1 MALEGRGGTRW
12 QQVACR
18 GLEDMCPCFE
28 WIDAIFREKA
38 NVTPMFEFDHSMID
52 ARVDVGDSDSSD
64 EEIFFDGWEPTQAN
78 ERKFDIL
85 DKQIATESRRW
96 EEAEARAERE
106 RDREANRLA
115 SENALMDKR
124 LNLEGA
130 RLKRQDDLE
139 VARAAA
145 AIAKEDSLRAQKKAM
160 VDQMLQ
166 AGSSA
171 PEIAALV
178 QLVYGSG

>member
-1 MALEGRGGTRW
+1 MSLA
-12 QQVACR
+12 
-18 GLEDMCPCFE
+18 
-28 WIDAIFREKA
+28 
-38 NVTPMFEFDHSMID
+38 
-52 ARVDVGDSDSSD
+52 SS
-64 EEIFFDGWEPTQAN
+64 FAQAN

-96 EEAEARAERE
+96 EEAEARAERK

>member
-1 MALEGRGGTRW
+1 MVRQISCASRGG
-12 QQVACR
+12 APDPNAR
-18 GLEDMCPCFE
+18 GSNAPDPKSKMSL
-28 WIDAIFREKA
+28 A
-38 NVTPMFEFDHSMID
+38 
-52 ARVDVGDSDSSD
+52 SS
-64 EEIFFDGWEPTQAN
+64 FAQAN